1 MSGISH
7 SDNFSVLILKFN
19 GHQYLGASCFC
30 CSLGRLLC
38 RAQVGK
44 PGPGD
49 LRICS
54 DSAEQVV
61 EWWVGQ
67 GLDQHADV
75 VCWWTQLGACARAV
89 RA

>member
-30 CSLGRLLC
+30 CSLGRLLR